1 MIVVLS
7 GGVGGA
13 RLVDGLA
20 RVVRHDR
27 LVVVANSGD
36 DLWHWGLRVCPDLD
50 TLTYTLAGRADP
62 TRGWGRAD
70 ERFLALETAKELG
83 GDDWF
88 AIGDRDLGLHV
99 TRTAWL
105 RDGVPLSEVTRR
117 VCAAFGVG
125 PTLLPASETPW
136 ETRIR
141 TDDGELSFQEWL
153 VRRRAPP
160 ARAIRFEGDGA
171 PPTAV
176 LDALDAAELVVFPPS
191 NPFVSIDPILALPGV
206 RERVAARPV
215 VAVSPLVAGRAVKGP
230 LAENLRDLV
239 CDPARPLAE
248 QLVPSIIVDHYGGLV
263 DRFVYE
269 RGDPAPAGVPS
280 LATGTV
286 MNDVADR
293 VRLAREVLAF
303 AGVDP

>member
-1 MIVVLS
+1 LIVVLS

-20 RVVRHDR
+20 RVVPPER

-50 TLTYTLAGRADP
+50 TLTYTLSGRADP
-62 TRGWGRAD
+62 DRGWGRAD
-70 ERFLALETAKELG
+70 ERFLALETVRELG
-83 GDDWF
+83 GADWF
-88 AIGDRDLGLHV
+88 GLGDRDLGLHV

-117 VCAAFGVG
+117 VCAAFGVQ
-125 PTLLPASETPW
+125 PTLLPASDTPW
-136 ETRIR
+136 ETKVR
-141 TDDGELSFQEWL
+141 TDDGELAFQEWL

-160 ARAIRFEGDGA
+160 ARAIRFEGAGA
-171 PPTAV
+171 PPAAV
-176 LDALDAAELVVFPPS
+176 LDALDAARLIVLPPS

-215 VAVSPLVAGRAVKGP
+215 VAVSPLVGGRAVKGP
-230 LAENLRDLV
+230 LAENLRDLA
-239 CDPARPLAE
+239 CDSGRPLAE
-248 QLVPSIIVDHYGGLV
+248 QLVPSIILDHYGGLI

-269 RGDPAPAGVPS
+269 DGDRPPAGVPC
-280 LATGTV
+280 LGTRTV
-286 MNDVADR
+286 MSDVADR
-293 VRLAREVLAF
+293 ERLAREVLAF
-303 AGVDP
+303 AEVDL